1 MASPVEQIKNKL
13 LITDVI
19 GSYIKLERAGS
30 RLKAKCPFHNEKTA
44 SFFLSPDRGT
54 YYCFGCGAKGDI
66 FTFVEHFEGT
76 DFAGALKLLA
86 ERAGVEIVREPS
98 HVRTERDKL
107 YEIMEIATDYYE
119 SMLSKGKDVVG
130 YLKERGL
137 SQTSIENWRLGYAP
151 REWRELYGHLT
162 GKGFQET
169 EIEKAG
175 LIKQGEERKNWYDR
189 FRGRIIFPIF
199 DSSGRVIAF
208 SGRIFGGDSEAKYLN
223 SPETPIFYK
232 SKILYGLNR
241 AKEGIHK
248 YGFSILVEGQI
259 DLVMSHQAGFT
270 NTVATSGTSFSE
282 DHVNLLYRISPNIVI
297 AYDGDEAGIK
307 AAVRTSRLALA
318 RGMEVKVAEFPLD
331 KDPADMVKD
340 DKQSYKNVIKG
351 AKPIV
356 EYYLNVIK
364 KQSKDD
370 RAIARRVINELLPI
384 VSSMESAVMQSQSA
398 SYISNITGI
407 KEEAIWDDI
416 KNISKGDVFNEGSVN
431 NNMNDSPLKEKSPVR
446 VDMLER
452 KAAGI
457 IFWQEHKN
465 KSPDWREK
473 LISRWNEIA
482 GKGRVDEILNTL
494 KNDEK
499 ELLIF
504 EAEAYYDGAE
514 NIEKEVLDLN
524 RELEIE
530 YLKREFQNIVK
541 EMQGVEQ
548 IKDNPKI
555 LSLLKRS
562 RDISQRI
569 EKLKKN

>member
-1 MASPVEQIKNKL
+1 
-13 LITDVI
+13 
-19 GSYIKLERAGS
+19 
-30 RLKAKCPFHNEKTA
+30 
-44 SFFLSPDRGT
+44 
-54 YYCFGCGAKGDI
+54 
-66 FTFVEHFEGT
+66 
-76 DFAGALKLLA
+76 
-86 ERAGVEIVREPS
+86 
-98 HVRTERDKL
+98 
-107 YEIMEIATDYYE
+107 
-119 SMLSKGKDVVG
+119 
-130 YLKERGL
+130 
-137 SQTSIENWRLGYAP
+137 
-151 REWRELYGHLT
+151 
-162 GKGFQET
+162 
-169 EIEKAG
+169 
-175 LIKQGEERKNWYDR
+175 
-189 FRGRIIFPIF
+189 
-199 DSSGRVIAF
+199 
-208 SGRIFGGDSEAKYLN
+208 
-223 SPETPIFYK
+223 
-232 SKILYGLNR
+232 
-241 AKEGIHK
+241 
-248 YGFSILVEGQI
+248 
-259 DLVMSHQAGFT
+259 
-270 NTVATSGTSFSE
+270 
-282 DHVNLLYRISPNIVI
+282 
-297 AYDGDEAGIK
+297 
-307 AAVRTSRLALA
+307 
-318 RGMEVKVAEFPLD
+318 
-331 KDPADMVKD
+331 MVKD

-569 EKLKKN
+569 EKLKNN